1 MYKISIDDF
10 INILAKSDYPVLF
23 IGSGYDYI
31 IGYKYYYDYRSD
43 VKINLEKTS
52 LICRDLD
59 KDIID
64 NYKKLLDLL
73 EYDVFKFMITTS
85 PFCLYRCC
93 NDVDKNIIR
102 DKILPLIGCIDCT
115 DCFMDKLP
123 RLTLIGAELVHKL
136 LVKALTEIMISDL
149 LIISGFNPILSPLNL
164 LPLLIRYGRGKVVVI
179 ETNYN
184 PYLSVADYWLQLSLP
199 RTLNNIHD
207 RLCRNKFVG

>member
-10 INILAKSDYPVLF
+10 INILTKSDYPVLF

-59 KDIID
+59 KNIID
-64 NYKKLLDLL
+64 NYKTLLDLL

-123 RLTLIGAELVHKL
+123 RLTMIGAELDHKL
-136 LVKALTEIMISDL
+136 IVKALTEIMISDL
-149 LIISGFNPILSPLNL
+149 LIISGLNPILSPLNL
-164 LPLLIRYGRGKVVVI
+164 LPLLIRYGRGKIVVI